1 MNKYTVGG
9 VILGIFL
16 LASVGIR
23 SAVNYLSSST
33 PETNTQDKVL
43 SSDDARIR
51 SSPND
56 SRSSSSSGSGSQND
70 ADRLNSQSDGI
81 FNEETI
87 SQADR
92 GIDDSSAESSINAP
106 LEEAGTYV
114 QRQKRVEEDS
124 VVAATDV
131 NVIPLAD
138 ASTVSAQ
145 GNTAVNPQPTAPETA
160 PTSTSQPTAPAATST
175 PSAPAAVPA
184 LW

>member
-9 VILGIFL
+9 AILGIFL
-16 LASVGIR
+16 LATAGIR
-23 SAVNYLSSST
+23 SAVNWLSSST
-33 PETNTQDKVL
+33 PRTNTQDNVL

-56 SRSSSSSGSGSQND
+56 SRSSSSRSD
-70 ADRLNSQSDGI
+70 ADRLNSQSDGV

-87 SQADR
+87 RQADR
-92 GIDDSSAESSINAP
+92 GIDDSSAESLINAP

-131 NVIPLAD
+131 TVIPLAE
-138 ASTVSAQ
+138 APAASAQ
-145 GNTAVNPQPTAPETA
+145 GNTAVN
-160 PTSTSQPTAPAATST
+160 SQPTAPASTSISQPTAPTTST